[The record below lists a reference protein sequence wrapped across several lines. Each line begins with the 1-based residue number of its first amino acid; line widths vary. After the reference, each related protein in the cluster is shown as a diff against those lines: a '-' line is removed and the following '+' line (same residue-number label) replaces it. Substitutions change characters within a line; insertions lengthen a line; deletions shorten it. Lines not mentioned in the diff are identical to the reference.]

1 MVNTSLYNLFFNT
14 GSKVM
19 KGGAFSPSNTIKLI
33 QEKKT
38 FLIMIF
44 ANLILQLG
52 ITYYILVNTDIQV
65 LKERKRNSIFKR
77 NFIGLL
83 PLFILVILMNLPMPS
98 WARFIVFSFFSAY
111 MGLILNSWEKIYG
124 LEMLKA
130 IIFSV
135 VGIFISMMVFAV
147 GLLSFGI
154 KLGSTFGIFLIVAL
168 LLFIISRIVFFFAG
182 TYSLYAKMFA
192 IFGIAL
198 FSIYILY
205 DTQQILSRNYDG
217 DFVTASLDYYL
228 DFINLVG
235 NFLNFNSN

>member
-124 LEMLKA
+124 LEMKFQSQ
-130 IIFSV
+130 IIQ
-135 VGIFISMMVFAV
+135 
-147 GLLSFGI
+147 L
-154 KLGSTFGIFLIVAL
+154 
-168 LLFIISRIVFFFAG
+168 
-182 TYSLYAKMFA
+182 
-192 IFGIAL
+192 
-198 FSIYILY
+198 
-205 DTQQILSRNYDG
+205 
-217 DFVTASLDYYL
+217 
-228 DFINLVG
+228 
-235 NFLNFNSN
+235 